1 MSIDPGMLL
10 AIAMMSAVT
19 CFTRLA
25 GFLLASRLSLRG
37 RARAAIDAILLLFF
51 FALIAPVVLTHGW
64 PETLAAA
71 AAGIAALRLPLLGVI
86 AIGIAAVVI
95 LRALF

>member
-19 CFTRLA
+19 YFTRLA

-37 RARAAIDAILLLFF
+37 RARAAIDAIPPAVL